1 MLMIIGHVLAI
12 AIGISL
18 GLIGGGGSVLA
29 VPILVYVMQ
38 IDPRTAIAMSLVV
51 VGAVSVLGIIPH
63 WRAGHVNWRIAA
75 IFTPTAMLGAYAGA
89 RLASLPFI
97 SPTFQLIAFAV
108 LMLVAGVFMIRD
120 QGQATLT
127 VHEPP
132 LPLALMIPLEGL
144 VVGILSGF
152 VGIGGGFAIIPAL
165 VLLGK
170 TPMKEA
176 VGTSLVIIAFKSVTG
191 FIGYLDQVT
200 FDWLLIASFTVAAS
214 VGTLLGAVLN
224 RRIKGQKLQA
234 AFGYFIMAMGL
245 FMLVVRQA

>member
-1 MLMIIGHVLAI
+1 MLIGHILAI
-12 AIGISL
+12 AIGVSL

-38 IDPRTAIAMSLVV
+38 IDPKTAIAMSLIV

-63 WRAGHVNWRIAA
+63 WRAGNVNWRIAA
-75 IFTPTAMLGAYAGA
+75 IFTPTAMLGAYGGA

-97 SPTFQLIAFAV
+97 SATFQLIAFAV
-108 LMLVAGVFMIRD
+108 LMLVAGFLMIRD
-120 QGQATLT
+120 KGPATLT
-127 VHEPP
+127 VHESP
-132 LPLALMIPLEGL
+132 LPPAIMIPLEGL
-144 VVGILSGF
+144 VVGVLSGF

-214 VGTLLGAVLN
+214 VGTVLGAFLS
-224 RRIKGQKLQA
+224 RRIDGQKLQA
-234 AFGYFIMAMGL
+234 AFGYFIIVVGF

>member
-1 MLMIIGHVLAI
+1 
-12 AIGISL
+12 
-18 GLIGGGGSVLA
+18 
-29 VPILVYVMQ
+29 
-38 IDPRTAIAMSLVV
+38 
-51 VGAVSVLGIIPH
+51 
-63 WRAGHVNWRIAA
+63 
-75 IFTPTAMLGAYAGA
+75 MLGAYAGA